1 VVGRLGLVACLV
13 ASVLPASALGQSA
26 LPGGRAIAVTTSLAP
41 DVHLFAEPVTASV
54 RVIVDPG
61 EFDPDRVEI
70 KASFLPYELVRSPER
85 SRRTVGDLVELRY
98 IATLRCL
105 EVDCLAPRFRT
116 VLGEQEG
123 GRPERFTFR
132 FAPAEVL
139 YRREGDR
146 VQLLVQRPFPALEVV
161 SRINTAQAAAAA
173 DPLGVEAGPSSE
185 FTASLAPPEP
195 TWRIRPRLL
204 AAGALALAGLLLV
217 FPVSLATRFGLEQ
230 WRTRR
235 RPRALS
241 PAERALL
248 LVEWSAAR
256 SDGEE
261 DRRRALE
268 ALAEVLERS
277 GAEPLAESTR
287 SEAWAKEA
295 PDSGRTRDL
304 AGQARLALGE
314 ANGRRS

>member
-1 VVGRLGLVACLV
+1 VVGRLVLALCVLA
-13 ASVLPASALGQSA
+13 AALPAPVLAQSA
-26 LPGGRAIAVTTSLAP
+26 LPGGRAISVTPSLSP
-41 DVHLFAEPVTASV
+41 DVHLFAEPVTAGV
-54 RVIVDPG
+54 RVIVDPR
-61 EFDPDRVEI
+61 EFDPDRIEI
-70 KASFLPYELVRSPER
+70 KASFLPYELIRSPER

-105 EVDCLAPRFRT
+105 EVECLAPRFQT

-123 GRPERFTFR
+123 GRAERFTFR

-146 VQLLVQRPFPALEVV
+146 VELLLQRPFPALEVV
-161 SRINTAQAAAAA
+161 SRINTAQVAAAA
-173 DPLGVEAGPSSE
+173 DPLGLEAGPSSE
-185 FTASLAPPEP
+185 FIASLTPPEP

-217 FPVSLATRFGLEQ
+217 FPVWLAMRFGLEQ
-230 WRTRR
+230 WRARR

-241 PAERALL
+241 PTERALL
-248 LVEWSAAR
+248 LVEWSVAR
-256 SDGEE
+256 ADGDE

-268 ALAEVLERS
+268 ALADVLERS

-287 SEAWAKEA
+287 SEAWAEEA
-295 PDSGRTRDL
+295 PDRNRTREL
-304 AGQARLALGE
+304 AGQARLALGK